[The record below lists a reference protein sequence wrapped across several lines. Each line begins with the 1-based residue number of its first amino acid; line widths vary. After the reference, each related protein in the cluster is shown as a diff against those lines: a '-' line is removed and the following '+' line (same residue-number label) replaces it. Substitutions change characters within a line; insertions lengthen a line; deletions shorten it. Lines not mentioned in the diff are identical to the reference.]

1 MAPKPTERRTLTR
14 PRVLEGAVAI
24 ADRAGVGA
32 LTMRAL
38 ADEVGVKPMSL
49 YHHVEGKDDVLDG
62 IVDLVFSQID
72 LPREELGWR
81 EAIRRRCLSAREVLR
96 AHPWATPLM
105 ETRTS
110 PGPATLAHHDAVVAT
125 FRRAGFSVPMTAHA
139 YSLVDSYVYGFALQE
154 AGLPFDTPEE
164 AAAVAEAMLEQMPD
178 GEHPHLEELAAEHVL
193 QPGYDYGDEFAW
205 GLDLILDGLE
215 RAQGRG
221 A

>member
-1 MAPKPTERRTLTR
+1 MPEPDRPTLTR
-14 PRVLEGAVAI
+14 QRVLAGAVAI

-49 YHHVEGKDDVLDG
+49 YHHVEGKEDVLDG
-62 IVDLVFSQID
+62 IVDLVFAEID
-72 LPREELGWR
+72 LPPAELGWR

-105 ETRTS
+105 ESRTGA
-110 PGPATLAHHDAVVAT
+110 GPATLGHHDAVVAT
-125 FRRAGFSVPMTAHA
+125 FRRAGFSVALTAHA

-154 AGLPFDTPEE
+154 AGLPFDTAEE
-164 AAAVAEAMLEQMPD
+164 AAEVAQAILDRAPD
-178 GEHPHLEELAAEHVL
+178 AAHPHLAELTAEHVL
-193 QPGYDYGDEFAW
+193 QPGYDYGEEFAW

-221 A
+221 T